1 MTQYMAEVRG
11 QKQLSPDYYELSFS
25 WKGVPPQPG
34 QFLTVK
40 CWEESAPLLR
50 RPFAFSAF
58 SAEKSEASIIY
69 QKRGHGTKRMT
80 TLNKGDSLD
89 VLGPLGNPFPEASCQ
104 SPSLIGGGIGTG
116 PILFLA
122 NSLKR
127 KGLSPRLI
135 LGFRNAELVPELA
148 MEEGLDLFLCTDD
161 GSKGFKGNVVD
172 FLNKEPSSVE
182 AIYSCGP
189 HPMLKGCHL
198 WAVKHNILCYVS
210 VEEIMACGI
219 GACQGCAIPVH
230 HPREYFR
237 VCKDGPVFESRII
250 KWT

>member
-25 WKGVPPQPG
+25 WKGDKPLPG

-50 RPFAFSAF
+50 RPFAFSAY
-58 SAEKSEASIIY
+58 SPELGEASIIY
-69 QKRGHGTKRMT
+69 QKRGQGTKRMT
-80 TLNKGDSLD
+80 TLKRGDSLD
-89 VLGPLGNPFPEASCQ
+89 VLGPLGKPFPEGSGNK
-104 SPSLIGGGIGTG
+104 PSLIGGGIGTG

-127 KGLSPRLI
+127 KGHFPRLI
-135 LGFRNAELVPELA
+135 LGFRQASLVPELSL
-148 MEEGLDLFLCTDD
+148 EEGVDLFLCTDD
-161 GSKGFKGNVVD
+161 GSRGFKGNVVD
-172 FLNKEPSSVE
+172 FLNKEPSAVE
-182 AIYSCGP
+182 EIFCCGP

-198 WAVKHNILCYVS
+198 WALDHHIPCFVS

-230 HPREYFR
+230 LPQEYLR
-237 VCKDGPVFESRII
+237 VCKDGPVFDSRII